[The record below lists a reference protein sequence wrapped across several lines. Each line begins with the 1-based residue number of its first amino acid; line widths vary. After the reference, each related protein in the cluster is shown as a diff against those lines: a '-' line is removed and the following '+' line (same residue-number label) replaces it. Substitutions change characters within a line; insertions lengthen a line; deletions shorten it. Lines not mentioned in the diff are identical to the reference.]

1 MYRKCGDSLCTGT
14 KVHTR
19 VDPCLKLYKGCPI
32 MFTLN
37 SDVEDSNTYCK
48 GMTGKFEGVILKE
61 GKSVKNETFSGISL
75 SSVFVH
81 DLEAI
86 LVQID
91 GCSQSLIKVHPV
103 EQTVSIDIPFEAS
116 CTARTRINGLKL
128 TQLPIVCNIATT
140 GHKLQ
145 GTTKEKI
152 VVIDFNYGLRNW
164 IYVVLS
170 RVTSLAGLF
179 LKKPLDFN

>member
-1 MYRKCGDSLCTGT
+1 
-14 KVHTR
+14 
-19 VDPCLKLYKGCPI
+19 

-75 SSVFVH
+75 SSVFVD

-103 EQTVSIDIPFEAS
+103 EQTVSIDWTVRDFYAWRRKHVRK
-116 CTARTRINGLKL
+116 TWYKNDQFKL
-128 TQLPIVCNIATT
+128 RRAIGFWV
-140 GHKLQ
+140 
-145 GTTKEKI
+145 
-152 VVIDFNYGLRNW
+152 
-164 IYVVLS
+164 S
-170 RVTSLAGLF
+170 
-179 LKKPLDFN
+179 